1 MLGERTDEWDDDT
14 DDELDDEFGAAHD
27 VQKASLVVS

>member
-1 MLGERTDEWDDDT
+1 MLGVRTDEWDDDT

>member
-1 MLGERTDEWDDDT
+1 MLGVRTDEWDDDT
-14 DDELDDEFGAAHD
+14 DDELADAAHD

>member
-27 VQKASLVVS
+27 VQKASLVES

>member
-1 MLGERTDEWDDDT
+1 MLGVRTDEWDDDT

-27 VQKASLVVS
+27 VQKASLVES